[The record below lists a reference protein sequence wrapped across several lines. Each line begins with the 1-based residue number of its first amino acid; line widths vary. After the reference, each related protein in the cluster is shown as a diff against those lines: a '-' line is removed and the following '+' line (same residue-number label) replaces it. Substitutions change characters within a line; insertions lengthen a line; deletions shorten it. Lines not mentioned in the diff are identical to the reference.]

1 MRLSEIRGRE
11 VMEVIA
17 RIAAPIGRI
26 AKDSDA
32 MAAFDLQSIREAD
45 DPKAALLGV
54 IADGVPALLG
64 THSDDVTE
72 IMAACNLVSKEEYLS
87 ELTVPKLLSDVF
99 ELLTDGDLIGFLPS
113 LDETEE

>member
-1 MRLSEIRGRE
+1 MRLSEIRGQE

-32 MAAFDLQSIREAD
+32 MAAFDLQSIRDAD
-45 DPKAALLGV
+45 GPKKALIGV

-64 THSDDVTE
+64 THSDDVAE
-72 IMAACNLVSKEEYLS
+72 IMAACHLVSKEEYLA
-87 ELTVPKLLSDVF
+87 ERTGPKLLVDVSA
-99 ELLTDGDLIGFLPS
+99 LLTDGELIGFLPS
-113 LDETEE
+113 QDGTQE

>member
-1 MRLSEIRGRE
+1 MRLSEIRGQE
-11 VMEVIA
+11 VIEVIA

-26 AKDSDA
+26 ARDSDA
-32 MAAFDLQSIREAD
+32 MAAFDLQSVRDAD

-64 THSDDVTE
+64 MHSDDVVE

-99 ELLTDGDLIGFLPS
+99 ALLTDGELIGFLPS
-113 LDETEE
+113 QDGTQE